1 MALDS
6 IVVHLDGKPAV
17 EQRIHIA
24 AQIAKS
30 FRGRLKGIYTPSETD
45 AAVDIAELSPSQL
58 AHRIADRERR
68 ARGHSM
74 LRRAAAAA
82 GLAEEEVSCLATNV
96 IEEIVAEMRC
106 ADLSVVTQPDFENDA
121 GGFDRRLLEN
131 ALLGVGGPV
140 LIVPRA
146 SSTLDVGQNIVIA
159 WDGGRE
165 AARAMRDA
173 LPMLASARRAT
184 LLSIGS
190 RSHEGNEL
198 SQARAIGFLAMHG
211 ISAQARNVE
220 CTIDPAEAML
230 SQLADLGADLL
241 VMGAYGHARLREI
254 ILGGMTRTILDKM
267 TVPTF
272 MSH

>member
-1 MALDS
+1 MESTARGSLRLSTARRFHDLLTCVNRRLPLPANNRYVSNRGMVMALDS

-96 IEEIVAEMRC
+96 IEDIVAEMRC

-131 ALLGVGGPV
+131 ALLGAGGPV
-140 LIVPRA
+140 LIVP
-146 SSTLDVGQNIVIA
+146 
-159 WDGGRE
+159 
-165 AARAMRDA
+165 
-173 LPMLASARRAT
+173 
-184 LLSIGS
+184 
-190 RSHEGNEL
+190 
-198 SQARAIGFLAMHG
+198 
-211 ISAQARNVE
+211 
-220 CTIDPAEAML
+220 
-230 SQLADLGADLL
+230 
-241 VMGAYGHARLREI
+241 
-254 ILGGMTRTILDKM
+254 
-267 TVPTF
+267 
-272 MSH
+272 